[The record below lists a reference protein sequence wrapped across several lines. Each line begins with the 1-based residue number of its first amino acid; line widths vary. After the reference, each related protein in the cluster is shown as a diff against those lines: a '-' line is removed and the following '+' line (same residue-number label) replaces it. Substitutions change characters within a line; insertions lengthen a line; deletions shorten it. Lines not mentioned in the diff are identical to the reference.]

1 MLCSLNGPLESNA
14 SLAAHIYR
22 QAKDI
27 NLI

>member
-1 MLCSLNGPLESNA
+1 MLCSLDGRLESNA